1 MAGALAGEAVEPH
14 HGGPAAVA
22 VAVAAVSTVL
32 AGRLDETDAG
42 AGEDSQDGDE
52 ARRGEA
58 TSPGALTVTL
68 RVHQHPLR
76 QSGLPRLGSQQGRS
90 APLAVGEGEG
100 QEGEDDR
107 HGDDAQRNEGHD
119 ALEAAH
125 GRKEYAMIPW

>member
-14 HGGPAAVA
+14 HGGPASVA
-22 VAVAAVSTVL
+22 IAVAAVSTVL
-32 AGRLDETDAG
+32 AGRLDQGDAS
-42 AGEDSQDGDE
+42 AGEDPKDGDE

-68 RVHQHPLR
+68 RVHQPNA
-76 QSGLPRLGSQQGRS
+76 GLPDIPRLGSQQGRS

-100 QEGEDDR
+100 QKGEDDR

-125 GRKEYAMIPW
+125 GKQEYAMITW